1 MTHEDEKPG
10 PALEDRFRE
19 RFAQGRHDYRRAVS
33 SFDAQWT
40 VPTDPDGIIP
50 SLKTTPPPASQP
62 SPPQVTTSGAPADVR
77 ILLFL
82 LIALLLFIL
91 VYILVPNI
99 RPSKSCEAPPSR
111 PEHVSI
117 DS

>member
-33 SFDAQWT
+33 SFDSQWT

-62 SPPQVTTSGAPADVR
+62 PVPATPSGAPADVR

-82 LIALLLFIL
+82 LIALLFFLL
-91 VYILVPNI
+91 VYILIPDI